1 MALRII
7 KRADQT
13 SLQIKQHFFSGD
25 RRRAGAEEKDAD
37 QWVNAVPSIE
47 SGIPP
52 IDSDHLARVEKN
64 AFENGFHQG
73 QKAGLEEAEKKLN
86 ILMQRYAETITE
98 IDNLKT
104 ALYSR
109 VEREVVK
116 LALEVAK
123 KIVHREVQADPEIVQ
138 TLVKVTLSHAAS
150 KSAVKVRLHPSDY
163 SNIMKHRL
171 ALSSAN
177 PEGREIEL
185 VSDKSIEQGGCLV
198 QTECGDIDARI
209 AEKFREV
216 ERSFFASQE

>member
-13 SLQIKQHFFSGD
+13 SFQIKQHFFSGD
-25 RRRAGAEEKDAD
+25 PRRAGAEERDIN
-37 QWVNAVPSIE
+37 QCVSVLPSVESEIPSI
-47 SGIPP
+47 
-52 IDSDHLARVEKN
+52 DSTHLARVEKN
-64 AFENGFHQG
+64 AFENGFHEG
-73 QKAGLEEAEKKLN
+73 QKAGLEASEKKLN
-86 ILMQRYAETITE
+86 ILMQRYAESISE

-104 ALYSR
+104 SLYSR

-138 TLVKVTLSHAAS
+138 TLVKVALGHAAL

-163 SNIMKHRL
+163 SNIMKHRS

-177 PEGREIEL
+177 AECREIEL